1 MSCTPFAFNW
11 YYYFNKK
18 IKLMIVVYR
27 KRVSSTFSHIFTHFY
42 TFFHIF
48 PSPSLHFPNSCHKL
62 NYSKEKLGN
71 PQTLLMDFL
80 ILNLKPFV
88 SESSK
93 KGSASKYFPK
103 AAITSKYFPK
113 KAVFTKSLNKIV
125 PLIDFN
131 NFSFKKNENLLL
143 KLHLP

>member
-1 MSCTPFAFNW
+1 MQNL
-11 YYYFNKK
+11 
-18 IKLMIVVYR
+18 KLIIIVQNLKLIIYVQNLKLIINVQNLKLIIVVYR
-27 KRVSSTFSHIFTHFY
+27 KRVSSTFLHIFTHFY

-62 NYSKEKLGN
+62 YYSKEKLGN

-103 AAITSKYFPK
+103 AAIIPSTQ
-113 KAVFTKSLNKIV
+113 T
-125 PLIDFN
+125 
-131 NFSFKKNENLLL
+131 
-143 KLHLP
+143 

>member
-1 MSCTPFAFNW
+1 MIRTNKSKMS
-11 YYYFNKK
+11 
-18 IKLMIVVYR
+18 LVVYR
-27 KRVSSTFSHIFTHFY
+27 KRVSSTFSHIFTHFH

-62 NYSKEKLGN
+62 HCIKEKKGN

-80 ILNLKPFV
+80 ILNLKQMV

-103 AAITSKYFPK
+103 AAIIPSTQ
-113 KAVFTKSLNKIV
+113 T
-125 PLIDFN
+125 
-131 NFSFKKNENLLL
+131 
-143 KLHLP
+143 